1 MKNKLSTRL
10 LILAGV
16 IVGLL
21 LTAVILFPRLRPHTF
36 HGQVL
41 QSPDAVDFTLTAPTG
56 ERVSLS
62 DLRGKW
68 VMLYYG
74 YTYCPDV
81 CPTTLAQINQALT
94 LIGDKAKDVQ
104 VIMVSVDPERDT
116 PEKLGIYLKAFN
128 PAFLGLTGSVE
139 EVTQA
144 AMPLGIYF
152 AKRDVGGKSGYLV
165 DHTAS
170 VNLVGPD
177 GRVRIVWPPNTS
189 PELLADDLDYMLR

>member
-10 LILAGV
+10 LILIGV
-16 IVGLL
+16 ILGLTLVAIIL
-21 LTAVILFPRLRPHTF
+21 LPRLRPHVF

-41 QSPDAVDFTLTAPTG
+41 QSPDAVDFTLAASTG

-68 VMLYYG
+68 LMLYYG

-94 LIGDKAKDVQ
+94 LIGDKAKEVQ

-116 PEKLGIYLKAFN
+116 PEKLAVYLKAFN
-128 PAFLGLTGSVE
+128 PTFLGLTGSVD

-144 AMPLGIYF
+144 ATPLGIYF
-152 AKRDVGGKSGYLV
+152 AKHEVGGKSGYLV

-189 PELLADDLDYMLR
+189 PQFLADDLEYMLR